1 MDVSVTICDKL
12 QQVFVEY
19 VEVPQLQFFD
29 RVVGF
34 VASQRQVHSANCAEV
49 RRDSSGAVLGLV
61 GTPVVVQRQ
70 VLGFDSAENCGS
82 TASAVL

>member
-1 MDVSVTICDKL
+1 MQLKFQQSFVVSVD
-12 QQVFVEY
+12 
-19 VEVPQLQFFD
+19 VPQIPFIDQ
-29 RVVGF
+29 VVDIS
-34 VASQRQVHSANCAEV
+34 VASQRQGCTVQTV
-49 RRDSSGAVLGLV
+49 QKTGDSPGAVLGLV